1 MIDLWPFSQKNET
14 EWMEKWAQYIK
25 TLAYGIHSQI
35 LQSTKLEF
43 WWCSLPQQILAL
55 LKS

>member
-35 LQSTKLEF
+35 LQSTRLEF